1 MPSRDSSPPHDAGE
15 LSPATLAIT
24 AGRPRRR
31 PDVPLNEPVTFASTF
46 HAGGPVAY
54 GRDGNPTWTA
64 FEDALGALEGG
75 SALAFAS
82 GMAATMAVLDEVPI
96 GGVIVAPLHAYYGTR
111 SLLAA
116 APDGRWSV
124 RLVDIADTD
133 ATLRSCEGAD
143 LLFVESPT
151 NPMLEVADLPM
162 LCIGAHE
169 QGVVVAVD
177 NTFATPLGQRPLD
190 HGADVV
196 IHSVT
201 KFLAGH
207 ADVILG
213 ATVAGA
219 SQGELHERMRRR
231 RSSHGAIPG
240 PMEVFLALRGM
251 RTLALRYDRAEANA
265 GELARRLHEH
275 AAVERVRYPGL
286 PTDEWHDRSKVQMT
300 GPGFMVAVEVL
311 GGAAAAEAVARSA
324 RLIVHAT
331 SLGGIETTMERR
343 ARWPGEET
351 TPASLLRLSVGC
363 EDVED
368 LWRDLDHALTI
379 GAYAAVPGAMP
390 VALAGLEVPRPMPG
404 EEPRCPM
411 QSPRAR

>member
-1 MPSRDSSPPHDAGE
+1 MATGASRQPDGSGE

-24 AGRPRRR
+24 AGRPRRS
-31 PDVPLNEPVTFASTF
+31 PDAPLNEAVTFASNF

-64 FEDALGALEGG
+64 FEDALGVLEGG
-75 SALAFAS
+75 AALAFAS

-96 GGVIVAPLHAYYGTR
+96 GGVIVAPSHAYYGTR
-111 SLLAA
+111 DLLGT

-124 RLVDIADTD
+124 RLVDVADTD
-133 ATLRSCEGAD
+133 AVLRACDGAD

-151 NPMLEVADLPM
+151 NPMLEVADLPA
-162 LCIGAHE
+162 LCVGAHE
-169 QGVVVAVD
+169 RDVLVAVD

-196 IHSVT
+196 VHSVT

-213 ATVAGA
+213 ATVSGA
-219 SQGELHERMRRR
+219 SQIDLHGRLRRR

-265 GELARRLHEH
+265 TELARRLHEH
-275 AAVERVRYPGL
+275 PTVERVRYPGL
-286 PTDEWHDRSKVQMT
+286 PTDEWHERSERQMA
-300 GPGFMVAVEVL
+300 GPGFMVAVEVH
-311 GGAAAAEAVARSA
+311 GGAAAAEAVARST

-368 LWRDLDHALTI
+368 LWRDLEHALVI
-379 GAYAAVPGAMP
+379 GAYAAVPGASRVDLP
-390 VALAGLEVPRPMPG
+390 GLVLPRATPG
-404 EEPRCPM
+404 EEQWCPM
-411 QSPRAR
+411 QRIRAR

>member
-1 MPSRDSSPPHDAGE
+1 
-15 LSPATLAIT
+15 
-24 AGRPRRR
+24 
-31 PDVPLNEPVTFASTF
+31 VPLNEPVTFASSF

-75 SALAFAS
+75 RALTFAS
-82 GMAATMAVLDEVPI
+82 GMAATMALFDEVRI
-96 GGVIVAPLHAYYGTR
+96 GGVIVAPTHAYYGTR
-111 SLLAA
+111 NLLAG
-116 APDGRWSV
+116 APDGRWSI

-133 ATLRSCEGAD
+133 ATLRACEGAD

-151 NPMLEVADLPM
+151 NPMLEVADLAA
-162 LCIGAHE
+162 LCAGAHE
-169 QGVVVAVD
+169 RGALVAVD
-177 NTFATPLGQRPLD
+177 NTFATPLGQLPLI

-196 IHSVT
+196 VHSVT

-207 ADVILG
+207 ADVVLG
-213 ATVAGA
+213 ATVTAA
-219 SQGELHERMRRR
+219 SRPELHERIRRR

-240 PMEVFLALRGM
+240 PMEVFLALRGL

-275 AAVERVRYPGL
+275 PAVQRVRYPGL
-286 PTDEWHDRSKVQMT
+286 PTDEWHDRSKAQMT
-300 GPGFMVAVEVL
+300 GPGFMVAVEVR
-311 GGAAAAEAVARSA
+311 GGAAAAEAVARST

-351 TPASLLRLSVGC
+351 TPVSLLRLSVGC
-363 EDVED
+363 EGVED
-368 LWRDLDHALTI
+368 LWRDLDHALAI
-379 GAYAAVPGAMP
+379 GAYAAVPGATP
-390 VALAGLEVPRPMPG
+390 VALPGIERPRPKSG

-411 QSPRAR
+411 QTPRTR

>member
-1 MPSRDSSPPHDAGE
+1 MAGRDPSPASEPGE

-31 PDVPLNEPVTFASTF
+31 PDEPLNEPVTFASTF

-64 FEDALGALEGG
+64 FEQALGALEGG

-82 GMAATMAVLDEVPI
+82 GMAATTAILDEVPL
-96 GGVIVAPLHAYYGTR
+96 GGVIVAPRHAYYGTR
-111 SLLAA
+111 NLLAV

-124 RLVDIADTD
+124 RLVDIADTA
-133 ATLRSCEGAD
+133 ATLRACDGAD

-151 NPMLEVADLPM
+151 NPMLEVADLEA
-162 LCIGAHE
+162 LCVGAHE
-169 QGVVVAVD
+169 RGALAAVD
-177 NTFATPLGQRPLD
+177 NTFATPLGQRPLV

-196 IHSVT
+196 VHSVT

-213 ATVAGA
+213 ATVTHEGRPD
-219 SQGELHERMRRR
+219 LHQRLRRR

-240 PMEVFLALRGM
+240 PMEVFLALRGL
-251 RTLALRYDRAEANA
+251 RTLVLRYERAEANA
-265 GELARRLHEH
+265 AELARRLHEH
-275 AAVERVRYPGL
+275 DAVERVRYPGL
-286 PTDEWHDRSKVQMT
+286 PTDEWHDRAELQMK

-311 GGAAAAEAVARSA
+311 GGAAAAEAVARSV

-331 SLGGIETTMERR
+331 SLGGIETTIERR

-351 TPASLLRLSVGC
+351 TPGSLLRLSVGC
-363 EDVED
+363 EDVDD
-368 LWRDLDHALTI
+368 LWRDLEHALTI
-379 GAYAAVPGAMP
+379 GAFAAVPGATP
-390 VALAGLEVPRPMPG
+390 VALAGLEAPRPEPG
-404 EEPRCPM
+404 EEPHCPM
-411 QSPRAR
+411 ESFRPR